1 MLHSKKNEK
10 TPNTFV
16 DGVPVKISEQYK
28 PPVKVTLPFSCQNCT
43 PSDSLYTEYDFRLEN
58 RVLDKLTE
66 WKKTHKEE
74 LERRKERLKR
84 KKEVCQEV
92 EKFSNLTLAEVEEE
106 VAEPVRPCNPKLD
119 DSILTPVCAKVNSP
133 SNKPTSSL
141 FNLSDFESDNSSP
154 FDNMELKTINDM
166 EVLASILTSD
176 NMKQSFNNNYNIIDK
191 ELNKNGLA
199 FSKGNEWHQLP
210 PNGYDNYLVPGY
222 NGSVIPTGYLDNYGP
237 VHTVSENFQLYNFE
251 LNNFSNQCGAGVP
264 SGPAASAKQP
274 ERHHLDN
281 LIDDTSCADL
291 KLQKANSKS
300 VPDIVSEL
308 QKELE
313 ESRERDAERRL
324 MTISSGNQKLPESAK
339 QEKKPYRKLSDPTS
353 RLKPELL
360 RLAEHISEMGFPLP
374 RVARACAFFEG
385 DDKKVIEFLL
395 QVQSL
400 EEKNFPGDLVERAL
414 HANNFS
420 TEESV
425 KYLNSLMVLLDLGFD
440 EAKVE
445 EALKKTNSD
454 RDKALDMLIS

>member
-84 KKEVCQEV
+84 KKE
-92 EKFSNLTLAEVEEE
+92 
-106 VAEPVRPCNPKLD
+106 
-119 DSILTPVCAKVNSP
+119 
-133 SNKPTSSL
+133 
-141 FNLSDFESDNSSP
+141 
-154 FDNMELKTINDM
+154 
-166 EVLASILTSD
+166 
-176 NMKQSFNNNYNIIDK
+176 
-191 ELNKNGLA
+191 
-199 FSKGNEWHQLP
+199 
-210 PNGYDNYLVPGY
+210 
-222 NGSVIPTGYLDNYGP
+222 
-237 VHTVSENFQLYNFE
+237 
-251 LNNFSNQCGAGVP
+251 CGAGVP